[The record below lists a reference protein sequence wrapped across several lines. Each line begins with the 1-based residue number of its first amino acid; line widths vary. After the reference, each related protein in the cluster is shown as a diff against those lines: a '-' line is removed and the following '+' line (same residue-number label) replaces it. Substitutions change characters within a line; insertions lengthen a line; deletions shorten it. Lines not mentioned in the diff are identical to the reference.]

1 MPLAVLVNEDSVSG
15 AEIVTVLGTVGVVG
29 GFAAKDILKGEN
41 ALTRGLILLDPKV
54 TSDQKGALRE
64 WMYNL
69 SRELGNVP
77 TDQIANALER
87 IISTGFQSKPG
98 EALVL
103 ERGQRAFVIMNR
115 YPYNNGHLLVAPNRH
130 GGEFCE
136 MTPEEMAE
144 VMALAQRWQRII
156 CEVMKAEGFNMG
168 LNLGKCAGAGV
179 ADHLHLHIVPR
190 WSGDTNFMPVVADA
204 HVVPQALLEL
214 YDKLLDKLQDKV
226 QGKPRAS
233 GEGGGR

>member
-1 MPLAVLVNEDSVSG
+1 MD
-15 AEIVTVLGTVGVVG
+15 AECV
-29 GFAAKDILKGEN
+29 
-41 ALTRGLILLDPKV
+41 RGLGRRCSARVMEGLDMQRLWAPWRMEFIAGE
-54 TSDQKGALRE
+54 KGDGCFLCDAVGAGMEADRE
-64 WMYNL
+64 
-69 SRELGNVP
+69 
-77 TDQIANALER
+77 T
-87 IISTGFQSKPG
+87 
-98 EALVL
+98 LVL
-103 ERGQRAFVIMNR
+103 ERGRRAFVIMNR

-179 ADHLHLHIVPR
+179 PDHLHLHIVPR

-214 YDKLLDKLQDKV
+214 YDKLLDKLQDKL
-226 QGKPRAS
+226 QGELRAR
-233 GEGGGR
+233 GEGGGK